1 MQAVDQPHRSPAI
14 IFIREWLPVFGGG
27 AGVLALY
34 GFASSFMLLP
44 SRVDKVEEVN
54 KGQTTEIVEIRN
66 DANQRREVLAAAMAT
81 LTQINDRTRRIEDHL
96 LQEHSK

>member
-1 MQAVDQPHRSPAI
+1 MQSPAHSKSPVVTI
-14 IFIREWLPVFGGG
+14 LREWLPVFGGG

-54 KGQTTEIVEIRN
+54 KGQTIEIVELRN
-66 DANQRREVLAAAMAT
+66 DAVARREVLAAAVAT
-81 LTQINDRTRRIEDHL
+81 LTQINDRTKRIEDAL
-96 LQEHSK
+96 IQRK